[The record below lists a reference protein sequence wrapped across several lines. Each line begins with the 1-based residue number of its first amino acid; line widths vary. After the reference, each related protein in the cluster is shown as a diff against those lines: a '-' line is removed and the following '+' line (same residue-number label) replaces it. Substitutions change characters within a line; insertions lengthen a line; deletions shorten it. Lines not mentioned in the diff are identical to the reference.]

1 MFYCE
6 TCKLFKNNFFNR
18 TPPVAASNITS
29 YLKYTFPYLLND
41 LGYPW
46 NSTDRVKTFQII
58 FANLYCCI
66 WTSVSSL
73 LFQWLKNIFFIPLF
87 SRPFLPIYFLSIDS
101 ISHVRVVKKG
111 GAGEGGGKGAT
122 ASPPFPRTNFFFHV
136 KSKNIKLSWNFYMRI
151 KCETYVYLLNKT

>member
-73 LFQWLKNIFFIPLF
+73 LFQWLKNIFFILPF
-87 SRPFLPIYFLSIDS
+87 SRTFLPIFYWFNITCQG
-101 ISHVRVVKKG
+101 RKERG
-111 GAGEGGGKGAT
+111 QGREEGRGRQL
-122 ASPPFPRTNFFFHV
+122 PHLLLEPNFF
-136 KSKNIKLSWNFYMRI
+136 S
-151 KCETYVYLLNKT
+151 TLNRKT

>member
-1 MFYCE
+1 M
-6 TCKLFKNNFFNR
+6 KLASFLRTIFFNR
-18 TPPVAASNITS
+18 TTPVAASNITS

-41 LGYPW
+41 LVYPW
-46 NSTDRVKTFQII
+46 NSTDRGVKTFQII

-73 LFQWLKNIFFIPLF
+73 LFQWLKNIFFILPF
-87 SRPFLPIYFLSIDS
+87 SRPFLPIFYWFNITCQG
-101 ISHVRVVKKG
+101 RKER

-122 ASPPFPRTNFFFHV
+122 APPPFPRAKIFFLV

>member
-73 LFQWLKNIFFIPLF
+73 LFQWLKNIFFIPPF

-111 GAGEGGGKGAT
+111 GQGREEGRGRQL
-122 ASPPFPRTNFFFHV
+122 PHLLLEPNFF
-136 KSKNIKLSWNFYMRI
+136 S
-151 KCETYVYLLNKT
+151 TLNRKT